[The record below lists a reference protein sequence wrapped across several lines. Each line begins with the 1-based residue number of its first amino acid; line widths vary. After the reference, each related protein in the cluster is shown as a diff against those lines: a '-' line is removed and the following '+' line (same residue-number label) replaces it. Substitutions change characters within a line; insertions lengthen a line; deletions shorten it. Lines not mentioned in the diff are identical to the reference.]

1 MSMIAVGWAMQ
12 QELGTMP
19 KMALMVLAEHYNGE
33 TGQCNPSIKR
43 IATMAGMA
51 ERTVER
57 QLKDLVFKGY
67 VKIEE
72 HRREDGSRTSN
83 QYNLLMAPRGAPK
96 TPGGGTKTPGGGGT
110 PPPGSG
116 TKAEQEPGIEPG
128 IKEPGIEPLEEKKKV
143 PTKKTKEPLT
153 VSETFRRTMIVKYKG
168 RFSRTEVDDLI
179 SDALNHEASR
189 KWVDV
194 ERGVD
199 GWIRRQRPNSGG
211 QQNGITGTN
220 TLSDKGQGGVDNS
233 RAAREQ
239 RIADQR
245 ARASQVLKVPRL
257 RFYDPDTDARR

>member
-1 MSMIAVGWAMQ
+1 MSLIAVSWAMQ

-96 TPGGGTKTPGGGGT
+96 TPGGGTKTPGGSGT

-128 IKEPGIEPLEEKKKV
+128 IKEPGKEPLAANKNQVIVTDEFRRRMVAKYDQIWPPNIVNEIIDEALNYKKASVNWKDAELGVQGWLRREAAKV
-143 PTKKTKEPLT
+143 PTWKE
-153 VSETFRRTMIVKYKG
+153 G
-168 RFSRTEVDDLI
+168 QNGRTEANI
-179 SDALNHEASR
+179 PAN
-189 KWVDV
+189 
-194 ERGVD
+194 
-199 GWIRRQRPNSGG
+199 NG
-211 QQNGITGTN
+211 QAGA
-220 TLSDKGQGGVDNS
+220 DNS